1 MKPAIRSLP
10 GLVAFCV
17 GVLAVS
23 SCGRTSSV
31 SPTAPSLASDDSR
44 RAPKGLTATSQN
56 ALSFT
61 LLAGS
66 VVIENAKGD
75 RIVGTYSGT
84 TILATG
90 GAQTSSLTLQVSDG
104 SGPFRSASGTIAIE
118 GVGAFAD
125 EGQFALEGRGELTLA
140 GGRRAAVVFNLR
152 GLSRATC
159 SSSARVAIT
168 QTADG
173 TMARAGR
180 VTATLSH
187 EVGESSCNS

>member
-1 MKPAIRSLP
+1 MKLAIRSLP

-31 SPTAPSLASDDSR
+31 SPTAPSLATDGTSR
-44 RAPKGLTATSQN
+44 ALSKFAATSQN
-56 ALSFT
+56 SLSFA

-75 RIVGTYSGT
+75 RIAGTYSGT
-84 TILATG
+84 TVVAIG
-90 GAQTSSLTLQVSDG
+90 GAQASSLTLQVSDG
-104 SGPFRSASGTIAIE
+104 SGRFRSASGTIAIQ

-125 EGQFALEGRGELTLA
+125 EGQFSLEGRGELTLA
-140 GGRRAAVVFNLR
+140 GGRRAAVVFSLR

-159 SSSARVAIT
+159 SSSERVAIT

-180 VTATLSH
+180 VTATLTH
-187 EVGESSCNS
+187 EVGGTSCSS